1 MYIYIYYIYI
11 RTTCNIY
18 TASEKPVDQG
28 KHAYRLITP
37 AKKLYWMS
45 AIAAH
50 WPKLVDKSQKLFCH
64 VLPIAIPLPIPNLP
78 SLLETV
84 WWISVTWRMHEEEK
98 IKDQANQANEA
109 AIAIIKS
116 YDFNRFNLLS
126 GFDSA
131 WWIPAPMMAH
141 PCGQETLRLGLGCCD
156 VKGLVYG
163 EAKSSAANPASC
175 SSILLQ
181 LVS

>member
-1 MYIYIYYIYI
+1 M
-11 RTTCNIY
+11 
-18 TASEKPVDQG
+18 
-28 KHAYRLITP
+28 
-37 AKKLYWMS
+37 
-45 AIAAH
+45 
-50 WPKLVDKSQKLFCH
+50 
-64 VLPIAIPLPIPNLP
+64 PIAIPLPIPNLP

-131 WWIPAPMMAH
+131 W
-141 PCGQETLRLGLGCCD
+141 
-156 VKGLVYG
+156 
-163 EAKSSAANPASC
+163 
-175 SSILLQ
+175 
-181 LVS
+181 